1 MGNKPKNKT
10 IDIPNYN
17 YSYLLCPKCW
27 NKIPYLN
34 TFIDGNDIKIKIL
47 CTCLEKDN
55 FVILE
60 LLEYTNI
67 INNRKNTNPC
77 LYHPEIKGIKFC
89 MNCENWLCES
99 CLINHTK
106 DICISE
112 YNNSN
117 YDKLFC
123 SEHSKNKKIYFCKQ
137 CRYIFCKICF
147 LRHNTRNKKEHKGI
161 NIEYYLS
168 KQKIKSKMNKFNEY
182 KGEINDIYNNI
193 KTEILRE
200 LKSFDNLDNKEN
212 PLSNEDLLKY
222 KKMVQDKYLVH
233 RNINEQLKYLIEI
246 ILKNSEFYEEQI
258 FNRKFICNII
268 MNTNINLNIPK
279 LNKELPI
286 IEQIKYFI
294 NFLNTNYINK
304 KLNSKLN
311 LIDTFEKSINVIEM
325 MQSLPDNKFVLI
337 NKDCA
342 IQIWDAESKKNIY
355 TLHEHA
361 NNITSIILL
370 KNKNYFGTASD
381 DSTIKIWD
389 YSKGSCIKTINTEGK
404 PFLIFE
410 PYNRENQ
417 IGCVPYRNSLVIYD
431 YGESNQKLI
440 FNISLEKSIPWIE
453 GLYKFPNDERI
464 ILSTNGFFQVFSQE
478 LKEIKKVYIA
488 NDTPKLFL
496 QLNNKDLCVGFLS
509 KEIFIYN
516 NDLMYKTKLVG
527 HKKRITSIL
536 EFYDNKLLTASLDS
550 NIILWNSNNYEMIC
564 RFINNNYEI
573 NALIII
579 NKNRIITSSYYK
591 NSTLDDWE
599 LEIYDEL

>member
-1 MGNKPKNKT
+1 MGNKQKNKT
-10 IDIPNYN
+10 NIIQNGHYC
-17 YSYLLCPKCW
+17 YLLCPKCW

-34 TFIDGNDIKIKIL
+34 TFIDGNNIKIKIL
-47 CTCLEKDN
+47 CTCFEKNN

-60 LLEYTNI
+60 LLEYINL
-67 INNRKNTNPC
+67 INNRNNSNPC
-77 LYHPEIKGIKFC
+77 LYHPEIKGTKFC

-106 DICISE
+106 DTCISE

-123 SEHSKNKKIYFCKQ
+123 SEHTKDKKIYFCKQ

-147 LRHNTRNKKEHKGI
+147 LRHNIRNKKEHKGI

-182 KGEINDIYNNI
+182 KGGIIDICNNI
-193 KTEILRE
+193 KNEILRE

-212 PLSNEDLLKY
+212 ALSNEDLLNY
-222 KKMVQDKYLVH
+222 IKMVQDKYLIH
-233 RNINEQLKYLIEI
+233 KNINEQLKYLIEI
-246 ILKNSEFYEEQI
+246 ILKNSEYYEEQI
-258 FNRKFICNII
+258 INRKFICNII
-268 MNTNINLNIPK
+268 MNTSINLKIPK
-279 LNKELPI
+279 LNKDLPI
-286 IEQIKYFI
+286 IEQIEYFT
-294 NFLNTNYINK
+294 NFLNKNYINK
-304 KLNSKLN
+304 KLNSNLN
-311 LIDTFEKSINVIEM
+311 LVDTIEKSINVIEM
-325 MQSLPDNKFVLI
+325 MLSLPDNKFVSI

-370 KNKNYFGTASD
+370 KNKKYFGTASD

-389 YSKGSCIKTINTEGK
+389 YSKGSCIKTIITEGK

-410 PYNRENQ
+410 PYNKENQ

-431 YGESNQKLI
+431 YGESNPNLI

-464 ILSTNGFFQVFSQE
+464 ILSTNGFFQVFSH
-478 LKEIKKVYIA
+478 EIEEIRKVYIA

-509 KEIFIYN
+509 KDIFIYN
-516 NDLMYKTKLVG
+516 KDLMYKTKLVG

-550 NIILWNSNNYEMIC
+550 NIILWNSNDYEMISS
-564 RFINNNYEI
+564 FINNNYEI

-579 NKNRIITSSYYK
+579 NKNRITTSSYYK
-591 NSTLDDWE
+591 NNILDGWE
-599 LEIYDEL
+599 LEIYDE